1 MIDIENLEKELN
13 NVNSNLDSIY
23 LLFGEEVFLLESI
36 YKKIKNKFIKDISE
50 IVDGINYTVIEDT
63 NLSTLIQ
70 EIETP
75 SFGFEKKL
83 IIVRNSGL
91 LKKEGK
97 KKDAKLGEE
106 KNKLLMYLEEN
117 KEQIEESVILIII
130 ENEVDDKHKLY
141 KYINENNIVC
151 KFQFQKPFQIEK
163 RIKNITNAYK
173 VNIDNNTIKYFIECC
188 RNKYARINK

>member
-13 NVNSNLDSIY
+13 NVNSNLNSIY